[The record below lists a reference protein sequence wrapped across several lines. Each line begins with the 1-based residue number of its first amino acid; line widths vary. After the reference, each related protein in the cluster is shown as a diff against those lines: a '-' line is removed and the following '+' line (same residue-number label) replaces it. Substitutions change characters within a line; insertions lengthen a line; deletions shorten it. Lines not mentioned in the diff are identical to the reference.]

1 MRECGCVEEA
11 VGGGCERCTSM
22 GAGNDVQR
30 AAAAAALCGGR
41 AWAWAWA
48 RAWAWAWAR
57 AWARA
62 WAGAELCCA
71 GSTQAIF
78 WLGAGPAST
87 ASFPCDSRCQGAR
100 AGKGRDGLAAAA
112 LLQEQGPVQRAQEQE
127 GSTATAT
134 ARNRG
139 ANRTETGAKTG
150 AKTTSRARTD
160 GRARA
165 RARARALAL

>member
-1 MRECGCVEEA
+1 MRAGCPPVEFMRECGCVEEA

-41 AWAWAWA
+41 V
-48 RAWAWAWAR
+48 
-57 AWARA
+57 WARA
-62 WAGAELCCA
+62 WAGVELCCA

-100 AGKGRDGLAAAA
+100 AGKGSR
-112 LLQEQGPVQRAQEQE
+112 QGRSGGGGATSGAGSSRARATVGQE
-127 GSTATAT
+127 GSTVTATAT

-139 ANRTETGAKTG
+139 ANGTAAK
-150 AKTTSRARTD
+150 AKARARARARTD
-160 GRARA
+160 GRA
-165 RARARALAL
+165 LQ